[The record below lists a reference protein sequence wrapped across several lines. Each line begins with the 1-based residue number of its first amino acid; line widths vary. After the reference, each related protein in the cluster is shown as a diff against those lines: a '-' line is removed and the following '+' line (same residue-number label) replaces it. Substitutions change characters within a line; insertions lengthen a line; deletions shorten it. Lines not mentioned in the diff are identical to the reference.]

1 MSKLLLHGCCQINNF
16 GDVLLMDLLA
26 RHVAGRWD
34 GEVVIPWLVEAAH
47 GQVPATAGRGWRDLF
62 GGRAAVLG
70 GGGYLNDGDG
80 APGSVRRLLR
90 YSGPARLWRAMGV
103 PYAVVGVG
111 AGPIGSKTGA
121 ARIAAVCRGAKR
133 LCVRDTAT
141 ADLLVKAGVPSG
153 AMEVTADLVLSLTPA
168 DVPAEATA
176 AAEALLGPKPE
187 GKRRLAVHTSKA
199 GGDGKQ
205 IQRLAEAVGEVVA
218 GDERVEVCWIFDHG
232 NRHLDEVR
240 AAAGKHLP
248 GAKVIPHQPHWPTVA
263 LIGAM
268 DGVLTTKLHVGITAW
283 AMGVPA
289 CGFSA
294 HIKSKRFYEQ
304 VGRQRFQAD
313 YSDDPAPIRRWLGE
327 FVDSP
332 QTFAEED
339 ASARETLPRAA
350 RRNLEVV
357 DEFLDEYAR

>member
-1 MSKLLLHGCCQINNF
+1 MGKLLLHGCSQINNF

-26 RHVAGRWD
+26 RHVAARWEGR
-34 GEVVIPWLVEAAH
+34 VVVPWLVEAAH
-47 GQVPATAGRGWRDLF
+47 GTMPAEAGRGWRELW
-62 GGRAAVLG
+62 GVRAAVFG
-70 GGGYLNDGDG
+70 GGGYLNDGGG
-80 APGSVRRLLR
+80 AASSVRRLLR
-90 YSGPARLWRAMGV
+90 YSVPARVWRAMGV

-141 ADLLVKAGVPSG
+141 AELLVKAGVPS
-153 AMEVTADLVLSLTPA
+153 AAIEVTADLVLSLTPG

-187 GKRRLAVHTSKA
+187 GKRRLAVHTSKS
-199 GGDGKQ
+199 GGDGHQ
-205 IQRLAEAVGEVVA
+205 IQRLAEAVGEVVG

-232 NRHLDEVR
+232 NRSLDEVR
-240 AAAGKHLP
+240 AAADKHLP
-248 GAKVIPHQPHWPTVA
+248 GARVIPHQPHWPTVA

-313 YSDDPAPIRRWLGE
+313 YSDDATPIRQWLQE
-327 FVDSP
+327 FLDSP
-332 QTFAEED
+332 ATFAEED
-339 ASARETLPRAA
+339 ASAREALPRLA
-350 RRNLEVV
+350 RQNLEVV
-357 DEFLDEYAR
+357 DAFLDEHVR